1 MRELLGAKEQSNCGK
16 YDGEIATGGFSLFEK
31 LDSFGVETH
40 NGKVTGFWGLQK

>member
-31 LDSFGVETH
+31 LDSFGVGTRWKKCF
-40 NGKVTGFWGLQK
+40 GG